1 MFKSWQTCWC
11 QPVFLY
17 TSSVFN
23 RSSQDNH
30 CASPTWS
37 AFAIPMPMS
46 KPSTRRCRDQIPT
59 LSRTGRAIVG
69 QLPAGIPKRVHSTVV
84 ELWMCRMWTLH
95 VILIVNFFPLKS
107 AAICFAR
114 KHGVIVTFSLNGGIV
129 SFCVVAKNVVGDMPF
144 DRCSRNVNS
153 CPQNHPQIRTIFFS
167 CAVWTFPN
175 NSNGQFFKPMCLID
189 CFRESQTHDWKPW
202 SPNDFHKWALLYFA
216 FPVARW
222 TSKTMSM
229 TAPGCPGMSPPPQKP
244 TQLNCLTIQ
253 KRWCYHGLPIKTN
266 QRKYAKCVA

>member
-95 VILIVNFFPLKS
+95 VILIVNFFLLKS

-129 SFCVVAKNVVGDMPF
+129 SFCVVAQNVVGDMPF

-175 NSNGQFFKPMCLID
+175 NSNGHFFKPMCLKTVKPQWLPQMGTTLL
-189 CFRESQTHDWKPW
+189 CFPCCKVDFENYEYDSARLPGNVPTTAETH
-202 SPNDFHKWALLYFA
+202 
-216 FPVARW
+216 
-222 TSKTMSM
+222 
-229 TAPGCPGMSPPPQKP
+229 TA
-244 TQLNCLTIQ
+244 
-253 KRWCYHGLPIKTN
+253 
-266 QRKYAKCVA
+266 

>member
-95 VILIVNFFPLKS
+95 VILIVNFFLLKS

-153 CPQNHPQIRTIFFS
+153 CPQNHPQIRTIFSHALCEHFRTIAMDIFS
-167 CAVWTFPN
+167 NPCASLTVSENRKRMIENREAPMTSTNGHYFTLLSLLQGGLRKLWVW
-175 NSNGQFFKPMCLID
+175 Q
-189 CFRESQTHDWKPW
+189 RQ
-202 SPNDFHKWALLYFA
+202 
-216 FPVARW
+216 VARE
-222 TSKTMSM
+222 
-229 TAPGCPGMSPPPQKP
+229 CPHHRRNPHS
-244 TQLNCLTIQ
+244 LT
-253 KRWCYHGLPIKTN
+253 
-266 QRKYAKCVA
+266 V

>member
-1 MFKSWQTCWC
+1 MFCKEAWGNCYVFAERRYCQFLCSSEKRCWR
-11 QPVFLY
+11 Y
-17 TSSVFN
+17 
-23 RSSQDNH
+23 
-30 CASPTWS
+30 AIWS
-37 AFAIPMPMS
+37 LFPECKQLS
-46 KPSTRRCRDQIPT
+46 TKPSTDT
-59 LSRTGRAIVG
+59 
-69 QLPAGIPKRVHSTVV
+69 
-84 ELWMCRMWTLH
+84 
-95 VILIVNFFPLKS
+95 N
-107 AAICFAR
+107 
-114 KHGVIVTFSLNGGIV
+114 
-129 SFCVVAKNVVGDMPF
+129 D
-144 DRCSRNVNS
+144 
-153 CPQNHPQIRTIFFS
+153 FFS